1 VYEKM
6 LSNIQEIKARKGPVI
21 AIATEGD
28 TKIQSLADDVFYIP
42 PTLPMLEPIL
52 AVVPLQLFAYY
63 FATAKG
69 LDVDR
74 PRNLAKSV
82 TVE

>member
-1 VYEKM
+1 M
-6 LSNIQEIKARKGPVI
+6 RKSEQLFLTMPPPLRTLMVI
-21 AIATEGD
+21 AVD
-28 TKIQSLADDVFYIP
+28 RLADDVVYIP
-42 PTLPMLEPIL
+42 KTIEMFEPIL

-63 FATAKG
+63 FAAAKG
-69 LDVDR
+69 FNVDR